1 MNNIKIG
8 SMLGRLSNKYH
19 QPLQSFPVITWQEE
33 FDNAASIGFDC
44 IEWVEDGFSDE
55 ENPLFYPEG
64 RQALKD
70 IQKIKKVYIHSVCA
84 HSFISGKFISSNRI
98 ERMHWIDRLESI
110 INFSNDIGA
119 EAIILPLMEDFSVK
133 SIEKEKLLIES
144 FREIK
149 PLPDNLK
156 ILLETD
162 LSAKNTLNL
171 LNKIDRSDIGIVY
184 DLGNSTQLN
193 YDLYAD
199 IKSLHKV
206 IGEVH
211 LKDKD
216 FSKSFRLGDG
226 NTNFESAAE
235 ALKECK
241 WQGNYVLETPIF
253 NDWKQE
259 AEHNFLFAQNLISTI
274 ESS

>member
-1 MNNIKIG
+1 
-8 SMLGRLSNKYH
+8 MLGRLSNKYH